1 MDLHF
6 RLWTRGKTASACTS
20 AAQMVSLAR
29 LICEMYL
36 VLTAGEGNPRQRY
49 ERLLCLHRA
58 GEQELLP
65 LPIAKKFDR
74 PLTALSWVRDD
85 TWSLTAGRRL
95 HD

>member
-6 RLWTRGKTASACTS
+6 RLWTRGKTASTCTS

-36 VLTAGEGNPRQRY
+36 VLAAGEGNPRQRY

-58 GEQELLP
+58 GEHKNCYLCP
-65 LPIAKKFDR
+65 SPKNS
-74 PLTALSWVRDD
+74 TAHPQR
-85 TWSLTAGRRL
+85 
-95 HD
+95 